1 MSRPPIRVFLA
12 DDHALV
18 RVGLRQLL
26 EREPDIAVVG
36 EADDGRRVLLA
47 EGKDRWDVLVLDVS
61 LPKVGG
67 IEVLRRLRAEHPRL
81 KVVMLSM
88 YPEDQYAER
97 MLAQGAAAYLSKDR
111 PPAQIVRAIR
121 AVAAGRD
128 WSGTAL
134 QLVSAEPDG
143 RPPHARLSAREYQVF
158 TLLFQGSTVTEIAAE
173 LDLRTSTVSNH
184 VAHIKDKLGAHSI
197 ADIVGY
203 AHRAGLVGPT
213 SG

>member
-1 MSRPPIRVFLA
+1 MSRARVFLA

-18 RVGLRQLL
+18 RLGLRQLL
-26 EREPDIAVVG
+26 EREPDLEVVG

-67 IEVLRRLRAEHPRL
+67 IEVLRRLRGDYPRL

-97 MLAQGAAAYLSKDR
+97 MLAQGAAAYLSKER
-111 PPAQIVRAIR
+111 PPEQLVRAIR
-121 AVAAGRD
+121 AVARGRD

-134 QLVSAEPDG
+134 QLGGAEPDE
-143 RPPHARLSAREYQVF
+143 RPPHSRLSAREYQVF

-203 AHRAGLVGPT
+203 AHRAGLVGPP
-213 SG
+213 GG